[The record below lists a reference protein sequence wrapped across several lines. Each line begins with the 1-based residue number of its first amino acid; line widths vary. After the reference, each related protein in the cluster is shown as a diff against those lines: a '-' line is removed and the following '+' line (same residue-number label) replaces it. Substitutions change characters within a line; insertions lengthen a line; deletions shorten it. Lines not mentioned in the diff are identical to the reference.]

1 VKNGN
6 EGTGQGTL
14 LDQVVAPDHRS
25 GFVALVGKPNVG
37 KSTLLNTWLGT
48 KIVAVSPKPQTTRNR
63 LLGILTRPDVQVI
76 FVDTPGIHLAKS
88 KLGDYMVEMAKRA
101 IPDADVLLFMVDVSQ
116 PPSRADREVAKL
128 FSSLQQDIAVILTM
142 NKVDLAGEK
151 EREQHTAA
159 YQALGRFDESLCIS
173 ALMGY
178 NRGEL
183 LEMVVSKLPLGPC
196 YYPEDQLSDQQERFI
211 ASELIREQVLR
222 CLEQEVPHA
231 VAVVVQEFEERPNDV
246 IYISANIYTERDSQ
260 KGIVIGRRG
269 TMIKR
274 IGQGA
279 RVSLQELLGRKVY
292 LDLWVKVRKDWRRK
306 EQSLREFGYTL

>member
-1 VKNGN
+1 MK
-6 EGTGQGTL
+6 EGDEGAEKGML
-14 LDQVVAPDHRS
+14 LDQVVAPEHRS

-37 KSTLLNTWLGT
+37 KSTLLNIWLGT
-48 KIVAVSPKPQTTRNR
+48 KVMAVSPKPQTTRNR
-63 LLGILTRPDVQVI
+63 LLGILTRPDAQVI

-101 IPDADVLLFMVDVSQ
+101 IPDADVLLFMVDVSH

-128 FSSLQQDIAVILTM
+128 LSDLRQDLAVVLAM
-142 NKVDLAGEK
+142 NKVDLVGEK

-159 YQALGRFDESLCIS
+159 YQALGRFDAALCIS

-183 LEMVVSKLPLGPC
+183 LEMIVSKLPLGPR
-196 YYPEDQLSDQQERFI
+196 YYPEDQLTDQQERFI

-231 VAVVVQEFEERPNDV
+231 VAVVVQEFKERPNDV
-246 IYISANIYTERDSQ
+246 IYVSANIYTERDSQ
-260 KGIVIGRRG
+260 KGIVIGRG
-269 TMIKR
+269 GAMIKR

-279 RVSLQELLGRKVY
+279 RGALQEFLGRKVY